1 MGLLESITGA
11 QGPLTKDAQGNMVD
25 ATGRIVQTAAN
36 IADSAAVNQQTETN
50 FQANHTSIA
59 LPDGTQAAGDLKQN
73 PDGTF
78 TMLDGPY
85 AGLKLNAQQQPDP
98 GSLQLV
104 KSVQKGQSQ
113 PGGLPPGSYSVNPD
127 GTLTIIDGRFGTPG
141 TTVAKNGQYLNPDGT
156 PYLAVPGDPKSGRW
170 TVRQPD
176 GAPATQNPNYKG
188 EGVFYNKDGTGLI
201 QQIPGEKTVED
212 IGSKV
217 EDAGQ
222 KLIDGLKGLAAPGAP
237 IDTSSADSETA
248 RANALADA
256 LGGQAGS
263 AGAQAD
269 ADRTLGGQTRAQ
281 QQDSITG
288 LTAAANGTAPSAA
301 ELQLKQQAG
310 IDASRQYG
318 LAAALQ
324 GNNPGAALRQAS
336 LGAAQIAGTT
346 NENAAINRANEQ
358 ATARG
363 QLASTLANVRAGDQG
378 AVNTDVGQQNNLT
391 GAQVS
396 SQGQGVT
403 STGQKLTAETEKEKA
418 DAARAGALIG
428 AGGTAASVLL
438 SDKRAKK
445 NIVKSDLADALAR
458 SVHGVEFTYRPEVEE
473 DAEPHFGILADALE
487 KAIPGVVHKGPSG
500 FKEVHTG
507 HLTLANTGMLSEL
520 ARRLQDLE
528 KGKGARR

>member
-1 MGLLESITGA
+1 MATPPPGA
-11 QGPLTKDAQGNMVD
+11 PP
-25 ATGRIVQTAAN
+25 AAPD
-36 IADSAAVNQQTETN
+36 IAGAASSAAQTP
-50 FQANHTSIA
+50 QLPGAIDMPGIGPVVKQ
-59 LPDGTQAAGDLKQN
+59 PDGSYIIAGGPRAGVKIGA
-73 PDGTF
+73 DG
-78 TMLDGPY
+78 
-85 AGLKLNAQQQPDP
+85 QVDP
-98 GSLQLV
+98 QSLASV
-104 KSVQKGQSQ
+104 EAVQKGQSQ
-113 PGGLPPGSYSVNPD
+113 PGGLPVGSYVPNAD
-127 GTLTIIDGRFGTPG
+127 GTLTIIDTRFGPAG
-141 TTVAKNGQYLNPDGT
+141 TVVAKNGQYLNPDGT
-156 PYLAVPGDPKSGRW
+156 PYLAVPGDPQSGRW

-176 GAPATQNPNYKG
+176 GTPATQNPNYKG
-188 EGVFYNKDGTGLI
+188 EGVLTNGDNTGLLD
-201 QQIPGEKTVED
+201 QVPGFDSAKD
-212 IGSKV
+212 AASK
-217 EDAGQ
+217 
-222 KLIDGLKGLAAPGAP
+222 LLNGLAAAAGPGAP

-256 LGGQAGS
+256 LGGQAGA

-269 ADRTLGGQTRAQ
+269 TDRGLGAQTRAQ

-301 ELQLKQQAG
+301 ELQLKQQAD

-324 GNNPGAALRQAS
+324 GNNPNAALRQAS
-336 LGAAQIAGTT
+336 LGAATIAGTT

-363 QLASTLANVRAGDQG
+363 QLATTLANVRAGDQG
-378 AVNTDVGQQNNLT
+378 ATNTDVGQQNNLT

-445 NIVKSDLADALAR
+445 NIVKSDLADALGKN
-458 SVHGVEFTYRPEVEE
+458 VHGITFTYKPEVEE
-473 DAEPHFGILADALE
+473 DDEPHFGILADALE
-487 KAIPGVVHKGPSG
+487 KVIPGVVRKGPSG

-507 HLTLANTGMLSEL
+507 HLALANTGMLSEL
-520 ARRLQDLE
+520 ARRLQDVE
-528 KGKGARR
+528 KGRARRG